1 MRELV
6 VIQLQRFNSGQ
17 QDHTIADAA
26 VAAFR
31 PTVR

>member
-26 VAAFR
+26 IAAFR

>member
-17 QDHTIADAA
+17 HDHTIADAA